1 MSYRLDDPGTGP
13 ISVADARK
21 CPQAPPVHWAYAK
34 FVGREIS
41 SPLGI
46 PKTLPSDH

>member
-21 CPQAPPVHWAYAK
+21 CPQAGTLH
-34 FVGREIS
+34 RIS
-41 SPLGI
+41 NPHPFSVPLLDSPW
-46 PKTLPSDH
+46 